1 VKASRGHAGTTS
13 NGHVR
18 DVRVERLGRVTIYK
32 RGKSYYLYY
41 REA

>member
-1 VKASRGHAGTTS
+1 
-13 NGHVR
+13 
-18 DVRVERLGRVTIYK
+18 VRVERLGRVTIYK